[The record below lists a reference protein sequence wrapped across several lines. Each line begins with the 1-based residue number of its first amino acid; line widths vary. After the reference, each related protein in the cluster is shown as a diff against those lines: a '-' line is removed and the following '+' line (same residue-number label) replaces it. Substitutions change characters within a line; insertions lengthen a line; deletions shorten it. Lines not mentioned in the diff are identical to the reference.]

1 MTAVLDTAPAAVL
14 APTPRRVM
22 LRRARSHV
30 GLLVGGAVVLFV
42 LLVALLAPWIA
53 PYGPYQQD
61 LLKRLADP
69 VWAAGGSW
77 AHPLGTDALGRDLLS
92 RMIWGARISLTIAI
106 VASVIAATIGTL
118 IGLVGG
124 YFGGRVDAV
133 ATWLINVKLALP
145 IILIALAVIAIVSPS
160 VTLLVLILGFLTW
173 DRYALVTRSLTQQM
187 KHREFVLAAEAA
199 GASSLYV
206 MLREILPNLRD
217 QIIVLVTLEVAIL
230 ILIEAALSFLGLGVP
245 PPIPSWG
252 SIIADGRGL
261 MFYKPFLMVVPGLAI
276 FVLVTAI
283 NLFGDGIRDVT
294 APEGRA

>member
-1 MTAVLDTAPAAVL
+1 VTAALDSGPAAIAAL
-14 APTPRRVM
+14 SPRRVM

-30 GLLVGGAVVLFV
+30 GFLAGGTIV
-42 LLVALLAPWIA
+42 LLVLAVAILAPWVA

-61 LLKRLADP
+61 LLKRLANP

-77 AHPLGTDALGRDLLS
+77 AHPLGTDSLGRDLFS
-92 RMIWGARISLTIAI
+92 RMIWGARISLTISI

-145 IILIALAVIAIVSPS
+145 IILVALAVIAIVAPS
-160 VTLLVLILGFLTW
+160 VTLLILILGFLTW

-206 MLREILPNLRD
+206 MVREILPNLRD

-261 MFYKPFLMVVPGLAI
+261 MFYKPFLMVVPGIAI